1 MTGMSTLP
9 EPERTRI
16 SISNFWIR
24 THRILNNTDNFLI
37 SFLVIGHKTWYCNG
51 THSSYFRTGIASS
64 NVYLSIT
71 DHVLAVNPCCFDQL
85 KKTFFVT
92 FITKKFLKIRWYC
105 NFSFFYQKFIWFLS
119 LFSLKEF
126 YGDILVSVTC
136 NINIVVMFQNVLQK
150 FDANCLK
157 VPETFTVLG
166 ITAAKSKMNT
176 FSNLRLDG
184 AVTTGGRT

>member
-1 MTGMSTLP
+1 MSTLP
-9 EPERTRI
+9 EPERTTI
-16 SISNFWIR
+16 SISNFWIC
-24 THRILNNTDNFLI
+24 THRILNKIGNFLI
-37 SFLVIGHKTWYCNG
+37 SFLVIGHKTWYWNG

-119 LFSLKEF
+119 LFSLKEL

-136 NINIVVMFQNVLQK
+136 NINMVVMLQNVLQK
-150 FDANCLK
+150 LDANCLK
-157 VPETFTVLG
+157 VPETFTVLQ

-176 FSNLRLDG
+176 FSNLRLDS
-184 AVTTGGRT
+184 AVTTDVRT